1 MLILQKFHSN
11 HIDPNWQAT
20 NDYQITTYHMIT
32 NNTQKGKLY
41 LIPTTLGAFDSINRV
56 IPDYNTQV
64 VHGLEIFIVEQVR
77 TARRFLSK
85 LKHPVNIDNIV
96 FYELNKHTDESE
108 VFSYLYDISN
118 GKSVGLLSEAGTPC
132 IADPG
137 AATVKIAHELGMKII
152 PLVGPNSIVLSLMA
166 SGFNGQN
173 FTFHGYLPIDKSA
186 LSKKLKSI
194 EQSAYKADQTQ
205 IFIETPYRNNQLFS
219 TILKVCSPGTLLC
232 VATDLTLPSETINTY
247 SISDWKRKKPDFHKK
262 PTVFLIY
269 KA

>member
-1 MLILQKFHSN
+1 MTISSN
-11 HIDPNWQAT
+11 
-20 NDYQITTYHMIT
+20 
-32 NNTQKGKLY
+32 QKGKLY
-41 LIPTTLGAFDSINRV
+41 LVPTTLGAFDTIDRV
-56 IPDYNTQV
+56 IPDYNTQI

-85 LKHPVNIDNIV
+85 LKHPVDIDNIV

-108 VFSYLYDISN
+108 VFSYLYDISA

-137 AATVKIAHELGMKII
+137 AVIVKIAHELGMKII
-152 PLVGPNSIVLSLMA
+152 PLVGPNSIILSLMA

-173 FTFHGYLPIDKSA
+173 FTFHGYLPIDKHELA
-186 LSKKLKSI
+186 KKLKSI
-194 EQSAYKADQTQ
+194 EQSAHKLDQTQ
-205 IFIETPYRNNQLFS
+205 IFIETPYRNNQLFT

-232 VATDLTLPSETINTY
+232 VATDLTLATETVDTF

-269 KA
+269 RS